1 VRTDLANIDANN
13 KLLARQNRLRLDS
26 EIVRD
31 VALTASGL
39 LNNKIGG
46 PSVFP
51 PQPAGVMTLGQSKR
65 EWKPSTG
72 PDRYRRGMY
81 TFFWRA
87 TPHPAL
93 TVFDAPDG
101 FSTCT
106 RRIRSNT
113 PLQSLTLLNDEAYVE
128 FSQAMAAKLLKEPG
142 SDDERIARA
151 FRYCLSRSPSA
162 EEKQRLRK
170 LLEDDIAALK
180 KGPEEVKQVV
190 DSKSSE
196 NIDPA
201 QLAAW
206 TTVSRVILNLDETI
220 TRE

>member
-1 VRTDLANIDANN
+1 
-13 KLLARQNRLRLDS
+13 
-26 EIVRD
+26 
-31 VALTASGL
+31 
-39 LNNKIGG
+39 
-46 PSVFP
+46 
-51 PQPAGVMTLGQSKR
+51 
-65 EWKPSTG
+65 
-72 PDRYRRGMY
+72 MY

-101 FSTCT
+101 FSICT

-128 FSQAMAAKLLKEPG
+128 FSQAMAAKLLKEAG
-142 SDDERIARA
+142 SDDERITRV

-162 EEKQRLRK
+162 EEKQRLRD
-170 LLEDDIAALK
+170 LLNAELAALK
-180 KGPEEVKQVV
+180 KAPEEAKRIVG
-190 DSKSSE
+190 SRPSE
-196 NIDPA
+196 NADLA

-206 TTVSRVILNLDETI
+206 TTISRVILNLDETI

>member
-1 VRTDLANIDANN
+1 
-13 KLLARQNRLRLDS
+13 
-26 EIVRD
+26 
-31 VALTASGL
+31 
-39 LNNKIGG
+39 
-46 PSVFP
+46 
-51 PQPAGVMTLGQSKR
+51 
-65 EWKPSTG
+65 
-72 PDRYRRGMY
+72 MY

-128 FSQAMAAKLLKEPG
+128 FSQAMATKLLKDDG
-142 SDDERIARA
+142 SDDERLTRE
-151 FRYCLSRSPSA
+151 FRYCLARSPSA
-162 EEKQRLRK
+162 EEKQRLRG
-170 LLEDDIAALK
+170 LLNAELAALK
-180 KGPEEVKQVV
+180 KAPEEVKRIVG
-190 DSKSSE
+190 SRSPE
-196 NIDPA
+196 NTDLT